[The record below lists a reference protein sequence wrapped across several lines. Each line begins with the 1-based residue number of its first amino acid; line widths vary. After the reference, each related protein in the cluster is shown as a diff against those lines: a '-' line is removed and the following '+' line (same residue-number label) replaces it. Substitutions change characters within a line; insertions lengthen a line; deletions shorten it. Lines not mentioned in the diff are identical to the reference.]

1 MQIVHSITEASAQTN
16 KLFNAA
22 HVFSSLNRKMIEPV
36 NGQGVAQLFGLR
48 VQVYSDAANTVTL
61 ETASNSY
68 VTKQAIKAWH
78 KVWVKK
84 LTSEGYSM
92 KDLGPYGRVFKP
104 RLQSSYSSLGSAAEV
119 GRGEWNWSDMV
130 TTPAATGGAD
140 AVSGAELTDQYA
152 LHLLGGSTSEDTA
165 DDETR
170 QFTHVGMIN
179 SWLASR
185 KSTTGTDSDNVPAS
199 KIFDQDNPLLLAR
212 GGSLSS
218 EMMLDEV
225 RDLQADE
232 PPYDNQDF
240 DELYTQAIVKT
251 NADLSASADI
261 VAPCGLVNVTTTAA
275 CTILFTLIGITDM

>member
-1 MQIVHSITEASAQTN
+1 
-16 KLFNAA
+16 
-22 HVFSSLNRKMIEPV
+22 
-36 NGQGVAQLFGLR
+36 
-48 VQVYSDAANTVTL
+48 
-61 ETASNSY
+61 
-68 VTKQAIKAWH
+68 
-78 KVWVKK
+78 
-84 LTSEGYSM
+84 
-92 KDLGPYGRVFKP
+92 
-104 RLQSSYSSLGSAAEV
+104 
-119 GRGEWNWSDMV
+119 MV

-152 LHLLGGSTSEDTA
+152 LHLLGGYTTEDTS

-170 QFTHVGMIN
+170 QFTHVGMIK
-179 SWLASR
+179 SWLESR

-240 DELYTQAIVKT
+240 DDLYTQAIVKT